1 MSGAKHRYAEFFS
14 NAMQVVYHSD
24 NVSMVLTDLSYSSR
38 LPVHSPPSFSS
49 TLTYTHHVHVTVSGL
64 VEVCIDVDYM
74 YQRPPNGGPSRYVDV

>member
-1 MSGAKHRYAEFFS
+1 VQSTATPNSFQMPCKSFII
-14 NAMQVVYHSD
+14 SD
-24 NVSMVLTDLSYSSR
+24 NVGMVLTDLSYSSR

-74 YQRPPNGGPSRYVDV
+74 YQRPPNGGTHTEVR